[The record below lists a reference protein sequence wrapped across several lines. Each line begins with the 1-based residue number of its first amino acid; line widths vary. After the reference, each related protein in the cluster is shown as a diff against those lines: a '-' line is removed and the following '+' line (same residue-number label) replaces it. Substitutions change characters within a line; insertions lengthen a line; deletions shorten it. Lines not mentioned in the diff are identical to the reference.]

1 VTKRA
6 EEVEQLSA
14 MLTSTTSL
22 VHSDLNDIDEAQQST
37 GQELVTDIDRL
48 LEHCSQTKVCAAVE
62 YIHTYITICIAHCV
76 GSTEY
81 VSNQN
86 ISCFIWNYCLLNIY
100 TCFKNPNAR
109 YQPSRYHP
117 YPILII
123 IIKIIISDFVNL
135 NVIASL
141 LMDNG

>member
-1 VTKRA
+1 MVIVECLLVDSFVTKRA

-62 YIHTYITICIAHCV
+62 YIHTYIH
-76 GSTEY
+76 
-81 VSNQN
+81 N
-86 ISCFIWNYCLLNIY
+86 
-100 TCFKNPNAR
+100 
-109 YQPSRYHP
+109 
-117 YPILII
+117 
-123 IIKIIISDFVNL
+123 NL
-135 NVIASL
+135 YSAL
-141 LMDNG
+141 RRQY